1 MGFDI
6 SQLDLD
12 NIVAFA
18 QRVVNLFAYRRNL
31 QVRSAP
37 ECGINGTMA
46 PSMGHSMRYC
56 PLTLPTAANCSSQLT
71 ARRYEVTTQAGLVA
85 PSVTV
90 HCASQR
96 FVLQP

>member
-37 ECGINGTMA
+37 EFGINGTVA
-46 PSMGHSMRYC
+46 PSM
-56 PLTLPTAANCSSQLT
+56 
-71 ARRYEVTTQAGLVA
+71 ARPQHA
-85 PSVTV
+85 
-90 HCASQR
+90 
-96 FVLQP
+96 VLSADFAYRRKLL

>member
-37 ECGINGTMA
+37 ECGINGTVA
-46 PSMGHSMRYC
+46 RSMGHSMLYC
-56 PLTLPTAANCSSQLT
+56 PLTLPTAANCCSQPNPAAVLSNYAACGPVCHSALRIT
-71 ARRYEVTTQAGLVA
+71 AVRA
-85 PSVTV
+85 P
-90 HCASQR
+90 
-96 FVLQP
+96 

>member
-31 QVRSAP
+31 QVRSAR
-37 ECGINGTMA
+37 ESLWDQRHGGSQHGTA
-46 PSMGHSMRYC
+46 
-56 PLTLPTAANCSSQLT
+56 TACC
-71 ARRYEVTTQAGLVA
+71 
-85 PSVTV
+85 TV
-90 HCASQR
+90 R
-96 FVLQP
+96 